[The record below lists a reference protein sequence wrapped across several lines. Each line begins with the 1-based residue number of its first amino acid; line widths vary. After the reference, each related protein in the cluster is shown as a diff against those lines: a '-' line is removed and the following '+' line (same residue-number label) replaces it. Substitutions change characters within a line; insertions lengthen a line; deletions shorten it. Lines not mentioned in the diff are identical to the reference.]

1 MDVQAIKRKIMANE
15 MSDDELLGLVS
26 PAIHHRGKGSFL
38 KTILKG
44 FVDAYTAPNMW
55 RVMLQAIL
63 IFVVIIGTVLLSYWG
78 RIDATVT
85 SVLLAFVLGFLFGK
99 FK

>member
-1 MDVQAIKRKIMANE
+1 MAGE
-15 MSDDELLGLVS
+15 ASDQELLNLLGGTHS
-26 PAIHHRGKGSFL
+26 HKQKGSFL

-44 FVDAYTAPNMW
+44 FIDAYTAPNMW
-55 RVMLQAIL
+55 RVTLQAVLIL
-63 IFVVIIGTVLLSYWG
+63 LVIVETVLLTYWG
-78 RIDATVT
+78 KIDSNVT